1 MSSKSGEIDE
11 NVPRNSPKS
20 WQSILMFAAIFAVI
34 IRGSLAVGGVRE
46 VLRIA
51 ADRGRLQFLN
61 VSADPTERHTLWT
74 QLIGGMFVYC
84 SIYAVNQVQRRG
96 DKLVKLHM
104 AQGKGQSNPELLHT
118 SSCKFA
124 M

>member
-1 MSSKSGEIDE
+1 
-11 NVPRNSPKS
+11 
-20 WQSILMFAAIFAVI
+20 MFAAIFAVI

-61 VSADPTERHTLWT
+61 VSADPTVRHTLWT

-84 SIYAVNQVQRRG
+84 SIYAVNQVRRTE
-96 DKLVKLHM
+96 DILYM
-104 AQGKGQSNPELLHT
+104 AIYER
-118 SSCKFA
+118 
-124 M
+124 